1 MLLAWVISNVRL
13 WAGNPYRLP
22 DQCLPCL
29 TGLLQGLLLAG
40 ILGGGQSVDTFKP
53 GGGITAAK
61 AYMTFVL
68 AFVGLTSIIVSSI
81 GLP

>member
-1 MLLAWVISNVRL
+1 MYTSR
-13 WAGNPYRLP
+13 
-22 DQCLPCL
+22 
-29 TGLLQGLLLAG
+29 TGAPFLINLLQGLLLAG

-68 AFVGLTSIIVSSI
+68 AFVGFTSIIVSSI

>member
-1 MLLAWVISNVRL
+1 MYTSRTGA
-13 WAGNPYRLP
+13 PF
-22 DQCLPCL
+22 L
-29 TGLLQGLLLAG
+29 TNLLQGLLLAG

-68 AFVGLTSIIVSSI
+68 AFVGFTSIIVSSI